1 MLRILVDTCVWQHW
15 FTLKV
20 APDRLSA
27 ALREHSQSF
36 DAIYQLVATS
46 PSAEFLFNSLVVH
59 ELGDRYQADFAR
71 YVLPVSKKIPIPLSR
86 TDGLH
91 RYDGSILYGGRM
103 GGSLTAFLNA
113 DGYQQ
118 DLMVRKAA
126 VELHD
131 GQRLYKTKPR
141 KRELDVEHMESALEA
156 NADIFLTN
164 DKSTII
170 ERLQRLGQHH
180 PENHPIN
187 MMLLITKTPTSALR
201 YIKELICE

>member
-1 MLRILVDTCVWQHW
+1 MLRILVDTCVWRHW

-71 YVLPVSKKIPIPLSR
+71 YVLPVSKKVPIPLSR

-91 RYDGSILYGGRM
+91 RCDGSILCGGRM
-103 GGSLTAFLNA
+103 DVFLTAFLNA

-118 DLMVRKAA
+118 DRMVENAA
-126 VELHD
+126 AELRN

-141 KRELDVEHMESALEA
+141 KREFDVEHMGSALEA

-164 DKSTII
+164 DESTII
-170 ERLQRLGQHH
+170 KRLQRLGQHH
-180 PENHPIN
+180 PEDHPIN
-187 MMLLITKTPTSALR
+187 MMLLITKTPTSALC
-201 YIKELICE
+201 YIKERVCE